1 MRALLVATVALL
13 TLSCGGEDVPPSC
26 ENAVSNFYV
35 SCTFV
40 ELETGEPVPRA
51 EVIQFCREALTTL
64 PPSCDDAMDDF
75 LFCLDGAPSD
85 CDCSREFEA
94 LFTCG

>member
-1 MRALLVATVALL
+1 MRTLLAATVALSV
-13 TLSCGGEDVPPSC
+13 LSCGGEEPPSC
-26 ENAVSNFYV
+26 ENAVSNYYV

-40 ELETGEPVPRA
+40 DLETGEPVPRA
-51 EVIQFCREALTTL
+51 EVILFCREVLAAV

-85 CDCSREFEA
+85 CDCSRELET
-94 LFTCG
+94 LFTCE